1 MTGGTTGRRNAVGE
15 GGADMDGP
23 SPVWRHLFDDQWF
36 RTPRSG
42 LDQVPASNA
51 AASSSKPL
59 HDSLVPVGEQLNQHR
74 TGASVIQRLEC
85 LDRAQLAEALQLD
98 DTSRQIWDDIGT
110 ASNQFELGLFP
121 RAERS
126 FSCAI
131 SATTLSAT
139 SSSLDREVTDGE

>member
-1 MTGGTTGRRNAVGE
+1 VVPDAPKRARSSPRIECRRKLE
-15 GGADMDGP
+15 
-23 SPVWRHLFDDQWF
+23 QT
-36 RTPRSG
+36 TPRQSG
-42 LDQVPASNA
+42 
-51 AASSSKPL
+51 
-59 HDSLVPVGEQLNQHR
+59 PVGEQLNQHR